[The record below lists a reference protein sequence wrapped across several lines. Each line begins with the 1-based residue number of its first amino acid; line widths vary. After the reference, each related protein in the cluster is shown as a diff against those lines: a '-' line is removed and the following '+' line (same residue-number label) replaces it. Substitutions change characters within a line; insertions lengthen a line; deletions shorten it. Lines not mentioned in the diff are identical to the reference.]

1 VLYRT
6 TLAGGIAGT
15 LKIKEPRDYG
25 IVLVNGKRA
34 GVLDRRLRQD
44 SLFVNLPKGKVVIDI
59 LVENLGRINFGPY
72 LLKNLKGITESVLL
86 NGREL
91 KGWQM
96 YPLPFDQVNNIS
108 FSSTKK
114 NKEGPQL
121 KRGHFNIEEPGDTY
135 FDMSKWGKGCVWI
148 NGHHLGRYWDIGP
161 QQTIY
166 VPVEWLKKGSN
177 EVIVLELLRTEQ
189 TVLEA
194 ITKPELNKLNSV
206 NDRLSGS
213 F

>member
-1 VLYRT
+1 MFADKSYRNQNC
-6 TLAGGIAGT
+6 L
-15 LKIKEPRDYG
+15 LFR
-25 IVLVNGKRA
+25 V
-34 GVLDRRLRQD
+34 
-44 SLFVNLPKGKVVIDI
+44 SLNVKNLPDKG
-59 LVENLGRINFGPY
+59 GWFY
-72 LLKNLKGITESVLL
+72 LLKNFKGITETVLL

-96 YPLPFDQVNNIS
+96 FPLPFDQIDNIS

-114 NKEGPQL
+114 SKEGPQL

-135 FDMSKWGKGCVWI
+135 FDMSKWGKGCFWI

-177 EVIVLELLRTEQ
+177 VVIVLELLHTEQ
-189 TVLEA
+189 NVLEA
-194 ITKPELNKLNSV
+194 ITKPELNKLNQ
-206 NDRLSGS
+206 
-213 F
+213 

>member
-1 VLYRT
+1 
-6 TLAGGIAGT
+6 
-15 LKIKEPRDYG
+15 
-25 IVLVNGKRA
+25 
-34 GVLDRRLRQD
+34 
-44 SLFVNLPKGKVVIDI
+44 
-59 LVENLGRINFGPY
+59 
-72 LLKNLKGITESVLL
+72 
-86 NGREL
+86 
-91 KGWQM
+91 M
-96 YPLPFDQVNNIS
+96 
-108 FSSTKK
+108 
-114 NKEGPQL
+114 
-121 KRGHFNIEEPGDTY
+121 KRGHFNIDEPGDTY

-189 TVLEA
+189 NVLEA

-206 NDRLSGS
+206 NDRISGS